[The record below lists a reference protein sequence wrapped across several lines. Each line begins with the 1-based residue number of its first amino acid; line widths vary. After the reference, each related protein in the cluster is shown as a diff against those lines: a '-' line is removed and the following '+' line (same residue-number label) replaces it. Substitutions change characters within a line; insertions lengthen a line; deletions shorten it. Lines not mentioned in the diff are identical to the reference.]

1 MRSSDGVAHAEEGPV
16 SGRVSLA
23 VLYERSG
30 PAAVRLAYLLTGD
43 KALAEDIAQDA
54 FVRVA
59 GRLAHVRQP
68 AAFDAYLRRTVVNL
82 ATNHFR
88 RRSVE
93 RAFLARQTPEDDV
106 VGVDRGVIERRAMLD
121 ALGLLPAKQRAA
133 IVLRFYQDLP
143 EDAAAEIL
151 RCRPATVRSLVF
163 RGVKALRAEM
173 ERYPDA

>member
-59 GRLAHVRQP
+59 GRLAHV
-68 AAFDAYLRRTVVNL
+68 
-82 ATNHFR
+82 
-88 RRSVE
+88 
-93 RAFLARQTPEDDV
+93 
-106 VGVDRGVIERRAMLD
+106 
-121 ALGLLPAKQRAA
+121 
-133 IVLRFYQDLP
+133 
-143 EDAAAEIL
+143 
-151 RCRPATVRSLVF
+151 
-163 RGVKALRAEM
+163 
-173 ERYPDA
+173 